1 MNTIRIVGAALVL
14 GILVGGTA
22 MAQYKPVEGHLM
34 TRWAETVSPDN
45 VWPEYPRPQMTRENW
60 QNLNGLWE
68 YAITSNRDKHTPGA
82 WEGEILV
89 PFAIESAL
97 SGVKKPVLPDQKLW
111 YRRTFTVPADWGDQ
125 RVLLHFGAVDWECTV
140 YVNGKYRGRHQGGYD
155 PFSFDIT
162 GALNPTGEQELIV
175 AAWDPTDKGYQ
186 PRGKQVLEPQ
196 GIWYTAVTGI
206 WQTVW
211 LEPVPRAHV
220 QKLAMTPDIDKGVL
234 RLTVAANGTAADDQV
249 VAVALDGDT
258 KVVGALGKP
267 GVPFE
272 LPIENAKLWS
282 PDSPF
287 LYNLTVSLMRGDQTL
302 DAVKSYFGMRKI
314 AFAKDEKGLNRLFL
328 NNENLFQFG
337 PLDQG
342 WWPDGL
348 YTAPSD
354 EALRYDV
361 EATRA
366 MGFNMARKHVKI
378 EPLRW
383 YYHCDQLGL
392 MVWQDMPSGD
402 KYIGHNDP
410 DIERVAQSAHNY
422 YRELGELV
430 RDFGNHPS
438 IVMWV
443 PFNEGWGQFQT
454 GDVTAWLKEIDPSRL
469 VNPTSGW
476 ADRGVGDIYDKHSY
490 PGPDMFPIEEN
501 RVSVLGE
508 FGGLGWPIE
517 DHLWWNKR
525 NWGYR
530 TYQER
535 ETLARH
541 YEQLIRKLRFL
552 IHDGLAAAVYT
563 QTTDVE
569 GEVNGLMTYD
579 RDMVKL
585 GVDWLRK
592 VNDSVYLPPPE
603 LAVLAPTSENKGLV
617 WRYTTDN
624 PGEGW
629 EIPGFDDGKWK
640 EGPGVF
646 GKKDTP
652 GARVRTV
659 WETSDIWARREFAID
674 ALPEGAYFLDILH
687 DEDAEVYINGVLA
700 AKVEGYNGSYDQIP
714 LSDAARAALKPGTN
728 VFAVHCTQTEG
739 GQSIDVGLV
748 VEKP

>member
-1 MNTIRIVGAALVL
+1 
-14 GILVGGTA
+14 
-22 MAQYKPVEGHLM
+22 
-34 TRWAETVSPDN
+34 
-45 VWPEYPRPQMTRENW
+45 
-60 QNLNGLWE
+60 
-68 YAITSNRDKHTPGA
+68 
-82 WEGEILV
+82 
-89 PFAIESAL
+89 
-97 SGVKKPVLPDQKLW
+97 
-111 YRRTFTVPADWGDQ
+111 
-125 RVLLHFGAVDWECTV
+125 
-140 YVNGKYRGRHQGGYD
+140 
-155 PFSFDIT
+155 
-162 GALNPTGEQELIV
+162 
-175 AAWDPTDKGYQ
+175 
-186 PRGKQVLEPQ
+186 
-196 GIWYTAVTGI
+196 
-206 WQTVW
+206 
-211 LEPVPRAHV
+211 
-220 QKLAMTPDIDKGVL
+220 
-234 RLTVAANGTAADDQV
+234 
-249 VAVALDGDT
+249 
-258 KVVGALGKP
+258 
-267 GVPFE
+267 
-272 LPIENAKLWS
+272 
-282 PDSPF
+282 
-287 LYNLTVSLMRGDQTL
+287 MRGDQTL